1 MEENKHGKPKPSI
14 DKEYLKKLAE
24 KIKAEKARKEAMSRK
39 KESEATPPPPP
50 MSSIPPTLLD
60 DDDEDE
66 DMAAEKTA
74 IIDLASLSGQS
85 ADARMTIMDGKDEG
99 KSIEITR
106 DEIFAG
112 RSLDNDFVISDIS
125 VSRKHFKIKREG
137 DHFLAQDMGS
147 GNGIRVN
154 GVKSPSA
161 TLYNNDVIVAG
172 ARQIKFE
179 ILNEEM
185 KAKYSRKT
193 DISEDEAAPVQ
204 QKSSLI
210 SWVAIFLV
218 IAGAAVGYYF
228 FTQQSKQIQQAAFKL
243 GFEDIDKVDE
253 LIEKFEFKKA
263 EKKVQFLLSQ
273 TKKPQD
279 MKLLN
284 ERLDLIK
291 KEKVLQDKFN
301 QGKVLFEQKKVV
313 EAGKVLKEIPED
325 STFYSEI
332 KKLVGDEAITSWKID
347 DIKELIATKKEDE
360 ALKHI
365 YALLLEQ
372 PENADAKALQE
383 QLTSKVGEQK
393 AKDLQKKAAEEK
405 AGKIAA
411 AKERERKK
419 IAAAQKRKARAARR
433 RAARR
438 VAAKRTPQKTVAV
451 AKKSASSGYDGRSI
465 DRARELY
472 LSKDFDSA
480 IDLLDKISGG
490 TSGAV
495 SKQSS
500 LMKLNVIK
508 FKRTWDKAQSSSGSA
523 QQKYMKRL
531 FKYDESISGGKMK
544 GDIASLRSSRR
555 RSPDPFKDSTT
566 SSRKSSK
573 SSGGSMGDPEAKK
586 LYMRA
591 RSLRKENPDKAR
603 EVLEKILEN
612 TSSSSN
618 YNKKAKKLLKKL

>member
-1 MEENKHGKPKPSI
+1 MEENKHGKSKPSI

-24 KIKAEKARKEAMSRK
+24 KIKAEKVRKEAMNQK
-39 KESEATPPPPP
+39 KESEGTPPPPP

-154 GVKSPSA
+154 GAKSPSS
-161 TLYNNDVIVAG
+161 TLYHNDVIVAG

-179 ILNEEM
+179 ILNEDM

-193 DISEDEAAPVQ
+193 DNSEDEVAPVK
-204 QKSSLI
+204 QKSSLV

-218 IAGAAVGYYF
+218 VAGAAIGYYF
-228 FTQQSKQIQQAAFKL
+228 LSQQSKQIQQAAFKL

-253 LIEKFEFKKA
+253 LIEKFDFKKA
-263 EKKVQFLLSQ
+263 EKNVQFLLSQ

-279 MKLLN
+279 TKLLN
-284 ERLDLIK
+284 ERLDIIK
-291 KEKVLQDKFN
+291 KEKAFQDKFN
-301 QGKVLFEQKKVV
+301 QGKVLFEQKKTL
-313 EAGKVLKEIPED
+313 EAREILKVIPED
-325 STFYSEI
+325 SAFYPEI
-332 KKLVGDEAITSWKID
+332 KKLVGDEAITSWKIG
-347 DIKELIATKKEDE
+347 DIKKLIQTKKEDE
-360 ALKHI
+360 ALKLI

-405 AGKIAA
+405 AKKIAD
-411 AKERERKK
+411 AKARENKK
-419 IAAAQKRKARAARR
+419 VAAAQKRKARAAK
-433 RAARR
+433 RATK
-438 VAAKRTPQKTVAV
+438 KRTPKRNVTVT
-451 AKKSASSGYDGRSI
+451 KKSDASEYNARSV
-465 DRARELY
+465 DKARELY

-508 FKRTWDKAQSSSGSA
+508 FKRTWDKAQNSSGSK
-523 QQKYMKRL
+523 QQKYITRL
-531 FKYDESISGGKMK
+531 MKYDKSISGGKME
-544 GDIASLRSSRR
+544 GDISSLKSSRG
-555 RSPDPFKDSTT
+555 SSDPFKDSAV
-566 SSRKSSK
+566 SKSSK
-573 SSGGSMGDPEAKK
+573 SSGGSMNDSEAKK

-603 EVLEKILEN
+603 NVLEKIIN
-612 TSSSSN
+612 NASSSSK
-618 YNKKAKKLLKKL
+618 YHKKARKLLKKL

>member
-1 MEENKHGKPKPSI
+1 MEENKQGKPKPSI

-24 KIKAEKARKEAMSRK
+24 KIKAEKARKEAMSQK
-39 KESEATPPPPP
+39 KDEGTPPPPP

-106 DEIFAG
+106 EETFAG

-137 DHFLAQDMGS
+137 DHYLAQDMGS

-154 GVKSPSA
+154 GTKTASA
-161 TLYNNDVIVAG
+161 TLYHNDVIVAG
-172 ARQIKFE
+172 ARQVRFE

-185 KAKYSRKT
+185 KEKYSRKDAT
-193 DISEDEAAPVQ
+193 SESSAAPVK
-204 QKSSLI
+204 QKSSLV

-218 IAGAAVGYYF
+218 IAAAGAGYYF

-263 EKKVQFLLSQ
+263 EKNVQFLLSQ

-284 ERLDLIK
+284 ERLNIIK
-291 KEKVLQDKFN
+291 KEKAFQNKFN
-301 QGKVLFEQKKVV
+301 QGKVLFEQKKIA
-313 EAGKVLKEIPED
+313 EAGKILKKIPED
-325 STFYSEI
+325 SAFHPEI
-332 KKLVGDEAITSWKID
+332 KKLVGDEIITSWKID
-347 DIKELIATKKEDE
+347 DIKELIKTKKEDE
-360 ALKHI
+360 ALKLI

-372 PENADAKALQE
+372 PDNADVKALQK

-393 AKDLQKKAAEEK
+393 AKDLQKKAEEEK
-405 AGKIAA
+405 KRKIAA
-411 AKERERKK
+411 AKKRAEKK
-419 IAAAQKRKARAARR
+419 AAAVRKRKARAAKR
-433 RAARR
+433 RAAK
-438 VAAKRTPQKTVAV
+438 KRV
-451 AKKSASSGYDGRSI
+451 AKKSRPKPKPRKTASSNYGGNDI
-465 DRARELY
+465 DRATDLY
-472 LSKDFDSA
+472 LSKDYDSA
-480 IDLLDKISGG
+480 IDLFDKISDNG
-490 TSGAV
+490 SGAV
-495 SKQSS
+495 AKKAA

-508 FKRTWDKAQSSSGSA
+508 FKRTWNKAQNSSGSKKK
-523 QQKYMKRL
+523 KYIARL
-531 FKYDESISGGKMK
+531 LKYDKSISGGKMK
-544 GDIASLRSSRR
+544 GEINSLRSSGG
-555 RSPDPFKDSTT
+555 SSDPFSDGG
-566 SSRKSSK
+566 R
-573 SSGGSMGDPEAKK
+573 SSGGGSMSEKEAKK
-586 LYMRA
+586 LYMKA
-591 RSLRKENPDKAR
+591 RSLRKENPGKAR
-603 EVLEKILEN
+603 DVLQQIIN
-612 TSSSSN
+612 GAPTSSK
-618 YNKKAKKLLKKL
+618 YHKKAKKLLRKL

>member
-1 MEENKHGKPKPSI
+1 MEDNKHGKPRPSI

-24 KIKAEKARKEAMSRK
+24 KIKAEKARKEAMSQK
-39 KESEATPPPPP
+39 KEKEGTPPPPP

-154 GVKSPSA
+154 GAKSPSA
-161 TLYNNDVIVAG
+161 TLYHNDVIVAG

-179 ILNEEM
+179 IINEDM
-185 KAKYSRKT
+185 KTKYSHKT
-193 DISEDEAAPVQ
+193 DISDDEAAPAK
-204 QKSSLI
+204 QKSSLV
-210 SWVAIFLV
+210 SWVAILLV
-218 IAGAAVGYYF
+218 IGAAAAGYHF

-243 GFEDIDKVDE
+243 GFEDIDKIDE
-253 LIEKFEFKKA
+253 LIEKFDFKKA
-263 EKKVQFLLSQ
+263 EKNVQFLLSQ

-279 MKLLN
+279 KKLLN
-284 ERLDLIK
+284 ERLDIIK
-291 KEKVLQDKFN
+291 KEKAFQDKFN
-301 QGKVLFEQKKVV
+301 QGKVLFEQKKTSK
-313 EAGKVLKEIPED
+313 AGKILKEIPED
-325 STFYSEI
+325 SAFHTEI
-332 KKLVGDEAITSWKID
+332 KKLVGDKAITSWKID
-347 DIKELIATKKEDE
+347 DIKELIKTKKEDE
-360 ALKHI
+360 ALKLI

-405 AGKIAA
+405 ARKIVA
-411 AKERERKK
+411 AKKRKRKK
-419 IAAAQKRKARAARR
+419 AVAAKKRKARAAKRK
-433 RAARR
+433 
-438 VAAKRTPQKTVAV
+438 AAKRKVAKKRTPKKRVSV
-451 AKKSASSGYDGRSI
+451 AKKSSASKYNNSSI
-465 DRARELY
+465 DQAKELY

-490 TSGAV
+490 SRGAV
-495 SKQSS
+495 SKKAS

-508 FKRTWDKAQSSSGSA
+508 FKRTWDKAQNSSGSK
-523 QQKYMKRL
+523 QKKYITRL
-531 FKYDESISGGKMK
+531 IKYDKSISGGKMK
-544 GDIASLRSSRR
+544 RDISSLKSSRG
-555 RSPDPFKDSTT
+555 SSDPFKDNAA
-566 SSRKSSK
+566 SS
-573 SSGGSMGDPEAKK
+573 SSGGSMNDSQAKK
-586 LYMRA
+586 LYMKA

-603 EVLEKILEN
+603 NVLKKIIN
-612 TSSSSN
+612 GAASSSK
-618 YNKKAKKLLKKL
+618 YHKKAKKLLKKL